1 MQPIHETLCLLV
13 ATGYLNEHLKEY
25 QAMIAPPNFLC
36 TSCGRVA
43 HQAELLCLPLPIN
56 LCAETASKA
65 EEQQ

>member
-13 ATGYLNEHLKEY
+13 ATGYLNEHIKEY
-25 QAMIAPPNFLC
+25 EAMIAPPKYLC

-43 HQAELLCLPLPIN
+43 RQAELICLPRPIN
-56 LCAETASKA
+56 LCAETAIKE